1 MRLER
6 EGDNETIIEDGR
18 LLALDDPDIRK
29 LADKH
34 GGADLWLQ
42 ESWIP
47 AVPGLNVAG
56 DYWQHYAKDPLA
68 WVKAELNICREW
80 HHLFMPMVGGDPRFC
95 HDRYGVWGG
104 GPGATCGRR
113 RAKSRSL
120 HDARPRLRL
129 QRHER

>member
-1 MRLER
+1 MQ
-6 EGDNETIIEDGR
+6 DCQVD
-18 LLALDDPDIRK
+18 

-95 HDRYGVWGG
+95 RDRYGVWGG
-104 GPGATCGRR
+104 RPGAHAVAAGKAPVAVDRH
-113 RAKSRSL
+113 
-120 HDARPRLRL
+120 HDHVPVAGGSCCN
-129 QRHER
+129 QHG